1 MGIEAVGQTGV
12 ATGSIA
18 MLGVCGITGVVGID
32 IDIEA
37 IWVLIGVKGGGCVA
51 GPSAPR
57 RAFSLA
63 LCSSGGVG
71 ARCPLSL
78 SLSNAFTSG
87 FVSSNS
93 GYSGGLLLVETNG
106 SPSSMLDALL
116 FLLSR

>member
-71 ARCPLSL
+71 ARNPLSL

-93 GYSGGLLLVETNG
+93 GYIGGLLLVETNG